1 MRSEELRLL
10 VKQAPAC
17 RLSTHSSQLIP
28 RCSVQPGGGVVTA
41 ARDEGLIV
49 ITAGAGDVVRLVPPL
64 TITNDDVDE
73 CVSILSGV
81 LNSLKNQNQ
90 TV

>member
-1 MRSEELRLL
+1 MLALNMLKAAWCQVGSSSPLNAFLL
-10 VKQAPAC
+10 LQPA
-17 RLSTHSSQLIP
+17 
-28 RCSVQPGGGVVTA
+28 GGVVTA

-64 TITNDDVDE
+64 NITNDDVDL
-73 CVSILSGV
+73 CISILSSV
-81 LNSLKNQNQ
+81 LNSLQNQNQ